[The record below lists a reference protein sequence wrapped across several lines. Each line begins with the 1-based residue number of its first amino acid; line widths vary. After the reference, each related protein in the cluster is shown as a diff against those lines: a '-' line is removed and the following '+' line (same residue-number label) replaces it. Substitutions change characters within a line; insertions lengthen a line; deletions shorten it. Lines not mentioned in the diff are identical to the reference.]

1 MFFMVRPLATFCFW
15 LLSILIHISIKKIVE
30 KLKKNKHRFMVL
42 IMLRESSCFCSS
54 LPENCLFS
62 ANHDPE
68 ELKLI
73 FFCSSISFML
83 AVGYGSHLFLQKKK
97 WKKNYFYVYVCS
109 VFIWHIHCWFSYV
122 ITWNCLQVME
132 WNIRNSTHKKYRLK
146 ELEIA
151 IDTLLVG
158 WNIATFSASR

>member
-54 LPENCLFS
+54 LPENCLFFKS
-62 ANHDPE
+62 RPRRIEINFFLLFHFVYVSGWVRFAS
-68 ELKLI
+68 I
-73 FFCSSISFML
+73 FTKEKMEKK
-83 AVGYGSHLFLQKKK
+83 LFLCLCLFGI
-97 WKKNYFYVYVCS
+97 YIV
-109 VFIWHIHCWFSYV
+109 WHIHCWFSYV
-122 ITWNCLQVME
+122 ITWNCLEVME

-158 WNIATFSASR
+158 